1 MSVTLSCKLR
11 NFLVLLRTND
21 CLIEGLKTPQ
31 SPLSVGN
38 SIRER
43 FMDKLFVEIQF
54 DITEF
59 SVIGFVLT
67 GLFVVNESACLPYI
81 DSS

>member
-1 MSVTLSCKLR
+1 MQAKEFFGPLTDQWLSDRRIK
-11 NFLVLLRTND
+11 N
-21 CLIEGLKTPQ
+21 TPI
-31 SPLSVGN
+31 PLSVGN
-38 SIRER
+38 AIRER
-43 FMDKLFVEIQF
+43 SMDKLLVEIQF
-54 DITEF
+54 DITKF